1 MVHGLVAAS
10 EAGPL
15 ETAGGRPIRLPAGP
29 DDIVQPFRIERSGL
43 RGRMVRL
50 GPSIHRILTQHAGYP
65 AAVRQV
71 VGEAIALAAALA
83 RALKFD
89 GVLTVQ
95 IKGDGPIRTL
105 VADVTSAGDMRG
117 YASFDAERLP
127 PAPVFGAAAQIRDL
141 FGKGYLAITVDQ
153 GADTERYQGIVELT
167 GRTLGEAAGFYF
179 TQSEQL
185 RTSLKLAC
193 AESDQIWRAGA
204 LMLQRVPEE
213 GGIATEVD
221 LDEEDED
228 WTRARLL
235 METARGREI
244 LDPDVSGDDL
254 LFRLFHE
261 DGARVFTPQKLAP
274 GCRCSAQRVTTI
286 LRSLTREELAE
297 MTVDHQI
304 TATCEFCGTT
314 YAFTEAELEALV

>member
-1 MVHGLVAAS
+1 MASS
-10 EAGPL
+10 EAGVPNL
-15 ETAGGRPIRLPAGP
+15 TGPRGIILPAGP

-43 RGRMVRL
+43 RGRLVRL
-50 GPSIHRILTQHAGYP
+50 GPSIHKILTQHDYP
-65 AAVRQV
+65 TAVRQI

-83 RALKFD
+83 RSLKFD

-95 IKGDGPIRTL
+95 IKGEGPIRTL

-117 YASFDAERLP
+117 YASFDADSLP
-127 PAPVFGAAAQIRDL
+127 AAPVYGAAAQIRSL
-141 FGKGYLAITVDQ
+141 FGKGYLAITIDQ
-153 GADTERYQGIVELT
+153 GPDTERYQGIVELT
-167 GRTLGEAAGFYF
+167 GRTLAEAAGFYF

-193 AESDQIWRAGA
+193 AEVDGIWRAGA

-213 GGIATEVD
+213 GGVRGEAD
-221 LDEEDED
+221 LEEEDED
-228 WTRARLL
+228 WNRAHIL

-244 LDPDVSGDDL
+244 LDPTTSGDDL
-254 LFRLFHE
+254 LFKLFHE
-261 DGARVFTPQKLAP
+261 DGARVFTPQRLAP

-286 LRSLTREELAE
+286 LRSLTRDELAE
-297 MTVDHQI
+297 MTVDRRI

-314 YAFTEAELEALV
+314 YAFTEEELETLV

>member
-1 MVHGLVAAS
+1 MHGLVASS
-10 EAGPL
+10 ETGSL
-15 ETAGGRPIRLPAGP
+15 DTAGGRPIRLPAGP
-29 DDIVQPFRIERSGL
+29 DDVVQPFRIERSGL
-43 RGRMVRL
+43 RGRLVRL
-50 GPSIHRILTQHAGYP
+50 GPSIHKILTQHAAYP
-65 AAVRQV
+65 PAVRQI

-83 RALKFD
+83 RALKFE

-95 IKGDGPIRTL
+95 IKGDGPIRTM

-127 PAPVFGAAAQIRDL
+127 SAPVYGAAAQIRDL

-193 AESDQIWRAGA
+193 AESDGIWRAGA

-213 GGIATEVD
+213 GGIASEVD

-235 METARGREI
+235 MDTARGREI
-244 LDPDVSGDDL
+244 LDPEISGDDL

-286 LRSLTREELAE
+286 LRSLTREELTE

-314 YAFTEAELEALV
+314 YAFTEAELETLV